1 MTAQEAFDKIQALRE
16 LTRTTHVQTYRSQRT
31 ILQSLS
37 DADLATVSLM
47 LSQATAPVTGGVK
60 I

>member
-37 DADLATVSLM
+37 DADLAEVSLM
-47 LSQATAPVTGGVK
+47 LKQAEPVTVLGGAR
-60 I
+60 